1 MIKFYEIKKIQDSQ
15 TKILRKIDRYL
26 YREAN
31 VFENTRVTQKW
42 YRIISDSPHLSRG
55 NNQKGSRPCSNRQ
68 MRGRRRATAKC
79 VATPCWRVS
88 DRHNIWNCPRS
99 GWTGS
104 VSRVTIGRC
113 ECKCVPTSNRDSAH
127 PSDIL
132 VLLIK
137 TYVQNRKSESS
148 LSYIFLLSV
157 SFFFFWQNKNLLKRK
172 IRNEIRKKK
181 KNLIIN
187 YINDILFSSTFLN
200 YRIIIVEESKVR
212 STT

>member
-42 YRIISDSPHLSRG
+42 YRIISDSPHLS

-157 SFFFFWQNKNLLKRK
+157 SFFFFFWQNKNLLKRK

>member
-1 MIKFYEIKKIQDSQ
+1 MSGINSILSSNVKFIASFFHKINRRTIKFYEIKKIQDSQ

-99 GWTGS
+99 G
-104 VSRVTIGRC
+104 
-113 ECKCVPTSNRDSAH
+113 
-127 PSDIL
+127 
-132 VLLIK
+132 
-137 TYVQNRKSESS
+137 
-148 LSYIFLLSV
+148 
-157 SFFFFWQNKNLLKRK
+157 
-172 IRNEIRKKK
+172 
-181 KNLIIN
+181 
-187 YINDILFSSTFLN
+187 
-200 YRIIIVEESKVR
+200 
-212 STT
+212 

>member
-132 VLLIK
+132 LLLIK

-148 LSYIFLLSV
+148 FLYFSPLCQ
-157 SFFFFWQNKNLLKRK
+157 FFFFFLTEQKPV
-172 IRNEIRKKK
+172 EK
-181 KNLIIN
+181 KNKKWDTKKEKKIWLSITLMISCFHQRFLII
-187 YINDILFSSTFLN
+187 
-200 YRIIIVEESKVR
+200 V
-212 STT
+212 

>member
-1 MIKFYEIKKIQDSQ
+1 MSGINSILSSNVKFIASFFHKINRRMIKFYEIKKIQDSQ

-113 ECKCVPTSNRDSAH
+113 ECKCVPNRDSAH

-132 VLLIK
+132 LLLIK

-157 SFFFFWQNKNLLKRK
+157 SFFFFFDRTKTCWKEK
-172 IRNEIRKKK
+172 
-181 KNLIIN
+181 
-187 YINDILFSSTFLN
+187 
-200 YRIIIVEESKVR
+200 
-212 STT
+212 